1 VRGPTT
7 PIAIFLAVV
16 ALTIAFALVTS
27 ISSLALPARP
37 PADTIGD
44 LPDTT
49 PTPAEAPL
57 STAGSTD
64 GIVWMGVV
72 IAVIVVLPLLAT
84 RALWHTQR

>member
-1 VRGPTT
+1 MRGTTT

-27 ISSLALPARP
+27 ISSLALPASLD
-37 PADTIGD
+37 ASTIGELQD
-44 LPDTT
+44 VT
-49 PTPAEAPL
+49 PTPSEESL

-84 RALWHTQR
+84 RALWHRQR